1 MKNLSSFRPCFL
13 PSLLFCLGLGLFAPL
28 KAQNAF
34 YEALYLAQHQQNIQQ
49 LAKLKHLINFTLQE
63 RKQIN
68 LVNNFLKKP
77 FNIYADTPNL
87 TVLRQAL
94 HKLATAPRKERPQ
107 TEDGALPEVSTLIP
121 TPLKKFSRFSGI
133 RNSDFYKGISK
144 YIAAEFKKGLTLSF
158 FDAFEKA
165 IGGTG
170 ELQILFPTTYEAL
183 KTRDPFRFP
192 ALGTRWKEIF
202 HQDLQNIVKNFIH
215 YIDAPNPEAGA
226 KASFLT
232 LDFARQLKQNNQFQY
247 LKLGDDIAS
256 KLIDRFHPVDLMN
269 YLDLKYFQNP
279 TRQYRSVGALLHK
292 LNLLQTNLR
301 DTTGNIW
308 INFEQFNRLN
318 SSQIGIFLGLL
329 YQQSPQVFGDMKT
342 KVAQNNAVHPTKAK
356 QYLLQQILPIYEGLI
371 KIQEFEK
378 SKGKN
383 LYDQEYGAHMQNF
396 ADLLQVADEKL
407 MTQSALT
414 PPPPEGNHLT
424 QTNNFSKDHVLQKTL
439 NVYKSIHQKEYNNL
453 IPNMS
458 KILLQMLNQSEK
470 NTAFVRLLSKLDQYG
485 SFMIGVVNA
494 QNTAQL
500 RDLLGTV
507 ITSSGSYLRKRTSL
521 RTLSLSVHAG
531 YYASGELLE
540 YSQTWGVNTGFT
552 IPIGLEYTFGFTS
565 KHKPSKASKNYFTQA
580 NRQRFY
586 KGSSLGIFL
595 QVIDVG
601 AMMNYRLFDNQTQTL
616 PEEIT
621 FQQILAPGAS
631 INYGLKSTPL
641 TIGMGYQY
649 MPQLRRVDTA
659 ATGKGTFNN
668 AHRFFLRISW
678 DLPVLPIWA
687 SKK

>member
-1 MKNLSSFRPCFL
+1 MKNLQHLLAYPLLCF
-13 PSLLFCLGLGLFAPL
+13 GLGLSFPI

-34 YEALYLAQHQQNIQQ
+34 YEALYLAHHQQSIQQ
-49 LAKLKHLINFTLQE
+49 LEKLKNLIDFTPQE
-63 RKQIN
+63 LKQIH

-77 FNIYADTPNL
+77 FNIYPQTPNL
-87 TVLRQAL
+87 AILRQAI

-107 TEDGALPEVSTLIP
+107 TEDGALPGVGKLIP
-121 TPLKKFSRFSGI
+121 VSLKKFSSFSGVK
-133 RNSDFYKGISK
+133 NADFYKGISK

-202 HQDLQNIVKNFIH
+202 HQDLHNIVKNFIR
-215 YIDAPNPEAGA
+215 YIDNPNPEAGA
-226 KASFLT
+226 KATFLT
-232 LDFARQLKQNNQFQY
+232 LTFANQLKQNPQFQY

-256 KLIDRFHPVDLMN
+256 KLLNRFHPVDLMN

-279 TRQYRSVGALLHK
+279 TQQYRSVGPLLHK

-318 SSQIGIFLGLL
+318 DSQIGLFLGLL
-329 YQQSPQVFGDMKT
+329 YQQSPQVFGDLKT

-356 QYLLQQILPIYEGLI
+356 KYLLQHILPVYEGLI

-378 SKGKN
+378 SKGKH
-383 LYDQEYGAHMQNF
+383 LFDQEYGAHMQNF
-396 ADLLQVADEKL
+396 ADLLQVADQKL
-407 MTQSALT
+407 MVQSVLT
-414 PPPPEGNHLT
+414 PPPPEGNHMT
-424 QTNNFSKDHVLQKTL
+424 QTSNFSKDHVLQKTL

-470 NTAFVRLLSKLDQYG
+470 NTAFVRLLTKLDKYG
-485 SFMIGVVNA
+485 NFMIGVVNA
-494 QNTAQL
+494 QNTVQL
-500 RDLLGTV
+500 RDLLGKVVAST
-507 ITSSGSYLRKRTSL
+507 GSYLRKRTSL
-521 RTLSLSVHAG
+521 RTFSLSVHAG

-540 YSQTWGVNTGFT
+540 STQTWGINTGFT

-565 KHKPSKASKNYFTQA
+565 KYKPSKASKNYFTRA

-595 QVIDVG
+595 QIIDVG

-631 INYGLKSTPL
+631 INYGLKNTPL
-641 TIGMGYQY
+641 TIGVGYQY
-649 MPQLRRVDTA
+649 MPQLRRVDTTTPNRGA
-659 ATGKGTFNN
+659 LNN